1 VCRSPGLKRVSL
13 TLASAREQAPAPPS
27 VPLLPRTTRERTVRA
42 RADDRNR
49 GRKRAQTGGHG
60 RTSLDRPERGRAN
73 PSPTGTPIRACAP
86 CERTTGRR
94 RRPTAQSGPP
104 RYRRPPEAAWS
115 SSTSRRRPV
124 EPARRPD
131 RLAHRVAG
139 ARRRV
144 ARRPPTA
151 CIASPRR
158 YPCAEG
164 PCQAMEVGAR
174 RSAPRGRTRWIIAPQ
189 DASRRAPGAVPRAQ
203 RARGR
208 RACAA
213 LLGDCAEDAVPPSLS
228 GVAAR
233 APLFAQVAVTDRT
246 LAPFHGHNW

>member
-1 VCRSPGLKRVSL
+1 M
-13 TLASAREQAPAPPS
+13 
-27 VPLLPRTTRERTVRA
+27 RA
-42 RADDRNR
+42 
-49 GRKRAQTGGHG
+49 G
-60 RTSLDRPERGRAN
+60 
-73 PSPTGTPIRACAP
+73 
-86 CERTTGRR
+86 ERTTGLR
-94 RRPTAQSGPP
+94 RRPPRHRAAQ
-104 RYRRPPEAAWS
+104 YRRPPEAAWS

-144 ARRPPTA
+144 ARRPTA

-164 PCQAMEVGAR
+164 PCQAVEVGARR

-213 LLGDCAEDAVPPSLS
+213 LLGDCAEDAVPPSPS

-233 APLFAQVAVTDRT
+233 AHSSRRSRSPTGPSRPSTHTIGKSPREKVYEKVRPYQPFRSFRE
-246 LAPFHGHNW
+246 AP